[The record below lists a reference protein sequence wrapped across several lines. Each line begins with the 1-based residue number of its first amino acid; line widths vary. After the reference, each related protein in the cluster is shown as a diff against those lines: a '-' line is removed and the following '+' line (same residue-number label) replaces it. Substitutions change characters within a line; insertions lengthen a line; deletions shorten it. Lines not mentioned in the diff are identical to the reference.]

1 MYSSTLLIIC
11 FYSNRCLLLVSVQI
25 PIPEAGQQEQEVH
38 RLRDGH
44 GEGGV
49 PWLLAELQAKSYAD
63 LRKLCAK
70 LGLPQ
75 RRDGATLRKDQL
87 LESIV
92 DSFSSQEGWSQG
104 MGVVYSS
111 TLRTIGFS

>member
-1 MYSSTLLIIC
+1 M
-11 FYSNRCLLLVSVQI
+11 QI
-25 PIPEAGQQEQEVH
+25 PIQEAGQQEPEVE

-44 GEGGV
+44 GEGGA
-49 PWLLAELQAKSYAD
+49 PWLRAELEAKSRGD

-70 LGLPQ
+70 LGLSL
-75 RRDGATLRKDQL
+75 RRDGALLRKDQL

-92 DSFSSQEGWSQG
+92 DSFASQEGWSQG
-104 MGVVYSS
+104 MGVVQSS

>member
-1 MYSSTLLIIC
+1 M
-11 FYSNRCLLLVSVQI
+11 QI
-25 PIPEAGQQEQEVH
+25 PIQEAGQQEAEVE

-44 GEGGV
+44 GEGGA
-49 PWLLAELQAKSYAD
+49 PWLRAELEAKNRGD

-70 LGLPQ
+70 LGLSL
-75 RRDGATLRKDQL
+75 RRDGALLRKDQL

-92 DSFSSQEGWSQG
+92 DSFASQEGWTSQG
-104 MGVVYSS
+104 MGVVQSS